1 MNIKHCPFCGGS
13 CEVNTREYGDY
24 STKHFFV
31 ECLACG
37 MGTMDHDTED
47 QAIATW
53 NKRHHGEWFE
63 TGVSGKPK
71 EGKKILVQFL
81 SGVQAFGINDG
92 GTFCWYHLGSDR
104 FIECPITWNHI
115 KYWQYTNIK
124 MCEYDK

>member
-1 MNIKHCPFCGGS
+1 MNIKSCPFCGGS
-13 CEVNTREYGDY
+13 CLVYKNQYGDSMMEY
-24 STKHFFV
+24 FAVGCSV
-31 ECLACG
+31 CEVG
-37 MGTMDHDTED
+37 SIDYDTEVA
-47 QAIATW
+47 AIEAW

-63 TGVSGKPK
+63 TAVHGKPK
-71 EGKKILVQFL
+71 DGKKVLVQFL

-124 MCEYDK
+124 RCEDD